1 MNTNL
6 CYCSHMRFLKW
17 FDKWF
22 THHIPWHW
30 MTRIALWSAVY
41 LLLVGYYFYK
51 LHQYGQSLVK

>member
-1 MNTNL
+1 
-6 CYCSHMRFLKW
+6 MRFLKW